1 MKDRTV
7 GDIVKKATD
16 IQKKCRKLD
25 KMYIDLSQAVN
36 LIQCNLGLLEEERRE
51 MQHESDE
58 WKMDIEKQIFNNL
71 KKEKR

>member
-1 MKDRTV
+1 MKDCTV
-7 GDIVKKATD
+7 KDIIKKATD

-36 LIQCNLGLLEEERRE
+36 LIHCNLGLLEEERRK

-58 WKMDIEKQIFNNL
+58 WKMDIEKEINDNL
-71 KKEKR
+71 KKEKQ

>member
-7 GDIVKKATD
+7 EDIVKKATD

-25 KMYIDLSQAVN
+25 KIYIDLSQAVN
-36 LIQCNLGLLEEERRE
+36 LIQCNLGLLEGERRK

-58 WKMDIEKQIFNNL
+58 WKIDIEKEIFNNL
-71 KKEKR
+71 KKEKQ

>member
-7 GDIVKKATD
+7 EDIVKKATD
-16 IQKKCRKLD
+16 IQKKCRKFD